1 MRPVLG
7 LALLLVAVATAC
19 GGGSQLTDTPT
30 PEAQVVAEV
39 DLESPPR
46 SLMSISSA
54 DSHDLSTISSALG
67 KLMLHFLNHF
77 LALYESGRMLVG
89 LYWIV
94 NPDKNEKKMR
104 NPGIKKSK
112 EVTK

>member
-19 GGGSQLTDTPT
+19 DGGSQITDTPT
-30 PEAQVVAEV
+30 PEAKVVAEV

-54 DSHDLSTISSALG
+54 DSHDLSTISSAL
-67 KLMLHFLNHF
+67 
-77 LALYESGRMLVG
+77 AS
-89 LYWIV
+89 
-94 NPDKNEKKMR
+94 
-104 NPGIKKSK
+104 
-112 EVTK
+112 